1 MYFLL
6 VWIQPHW
13 LKHLSHCYVL
23 KILQIGMPFNY
34 GPHLSTMAMEFDQNN
49 SNFLYGKI
57 TIVYIS
63 ENCFKLSFEDQIEC
77 I

>member
-1 MYFLL
+1 MNVFPFSLNTTALVKTLIPLL
-6 VWIQPHW
+6 CSKDLANWHAFQLW
-13 LKHLSHCYVL
+13 
-23 KILQIGMPFNY
+23 
-34 GPHLSTMAMEFDQNN
+34 TMEFDLNN